1 METSHRRS
9 ISCSAAED
17 GDIRLQCP
25 RCHGWIGVLPHTSAT
40 DMTLACSDCC
50 LKLSREQGIW
60 IALLPERLSHFSRF
74 IKDYESIR
82 SAEGRGSVY
91 ADYYLA
97 LPYRDLSGNN
107 SQQWTTRA
115 RTFHYIEQN
124 ILSGLRTENQRPL
137 QILDLGAGNGWMSY
151 RLALAGHA
159 PVAVDLLTNDSD
171 GLGAATHYRKQLATL
186 FPRLQA
192 ELDVLPFVDDSFD
205 LVIYNASF
213 HYSEDYEKTM
223 AEALRCIRT
232 GGTILIADTPW
243 YSNEASGRQM
253 VIERHKA
260 FTQRYGFP
268 SDGLASIEFLTDE
281 RLQNIEARFNLRW
294 QVQTPTYGMRWLMR
308 PLVAKM
314 LGRREPSQFRIYYAR
329 VQK

>member
-1 METSHRRS
+1 MMATPHLRS
-9 ISCSAAED
+9 VSRGAAED
-17 GDIRLQCP
+17 AEIHLQCP
-25 RCHGWIGVLPHTSAT
+25 RCHGWVGTLPRTSGT
-40 DMTLACSDCC
+40 DITLICSDCC
-50 LKLSREQGIW
+50 LKLSSEQGIW
-60 IALLPERLSHFSRF
+60 RTLLPERASHFSRF
-74 IKDYESIR
+74 IKDYEFIR
-82 SAEGRGSVY
+82 SAEGRGSAN

-115 RTFHYIEQN
+115 RTFHYIDQK
-124 ILSGLRTENQRPL
+124 ILSGLQPENQRPL

-159 PVAVDLLTNDSD
+159 PIAVDLLTNDSD
-171 GLGAATHYRKQLATL
+171 GLGAATHYRKHLAAL

-192 ELDVLPFVDDSFD
+192 ELDVLPFVGDSFD

-243 YSNEASGRQM
+243 YSNEESGQQM
-253 VIERHKA
+253 VIERRKA

-268 SDGLASIEFLTDE
+268 SDGLTSLEFLTDE
-281 RLQNIEARFNLRW
+281 RLQNIEA
-294 QVQTPTYGMRWLMR
+294 
-308 PLVAKM
+308 A
-314 LGRREPSQFRIYYAR
+314 I
-329 VQK
+329 